1 MRKKEPRLRRNL
13 GPGGHFHQGCNR
25 IIAYTIEKIKQIV
38 HFFTNFLNLL
48 LFDIFVF
55 GAAIASAHWF
65 FARVYANAFVFAD
78 LAHQAVSG
86 PLRSVHRLKDT
97 DLAGFSEKQ

>member
-1 MRKKEPRLRRNL
+1 MRKKEPRLRRN
-13 GPGGHFHQGCNR
+13 
-25 IIAYTIEKIKQIV
+25 V

-78 LAHQAVSG
+78 LAHRAVSG

-97 DLAGFSEKQ
+97 DLAGFSQMQ

>member
-13 GPGGHFHQGCNR
+13 GPSGYFHQGCNC
-25 IIAYTIEKIKQIV
+25 IIAYAIEKIKQIV

-48 LFDIFVF
+48 LFDIFVLSV
-55 GAAIASAHWF
+55 ATASAHWF

-78 LAHQAVSG
+78 LAHRAVSG

-97 DLAGFSEKQ
+97 GLAVFSEMQ